1 MDAKSGAGSEGRR
14 ERHKV
19 AFALQGGGSH
29 GAFTWGVLDR
39 LLEDDAIDING
50 VTGTSAGAMNAVCLA
65 DGLLRGGPEEARRRL
80 RQFWEAIGKMP
91 GLGSFFWP
99 LSGEI
104 QAQMRI
110 EETPPYLALEAMR
123 RNLTP
128 AEYNPA
134 KFNPLRE
141 PLLQL
146 IDFDRLHAEKD
157 FKLVVCAT
165 NVLTALRRNFTNE
178 DISVDAVL
186 ASACLPDLFP
196 PVEID
201 GQYYWDGGFAG
212 NPSMTS
218 LLRRLPKCDF
228 IIVRIDPIIRKSLPR
243 TAREIH
249 DRVTELSFNTTYFL
263 ELTVL
268 GALLVL
274 VEEGQLD
281 RDRFTRFNYHCIEAS
296 DQLEKIPPSTKL
308 NNSPAFL
315 EYLFNLGRNTADAW
329 YARHGKDIGRQSS
342 IDLTKLVEGRTTES
356 GYKPERLTA

>member
-1 MDAKSGAGSEGRR
+1 MAKARAGSEGAR
-14 ERHKV
+14 ERRKV
-19 AFALQGGGSH
+19 ALALQGGGSH

-39 LLEDDAIDING
+39 MLEDDTIEIIG

-65 DGLLRGGPEEARRRL
+65 DGLVRGGPDEARRRL

-99 LSGEI
+99 LSGES

-110 EETPPYLALEAMR
+110 EETPPFMALEAIR

-128 AEYNPA
+128 ADFNPM
-134 KFNPLRE
+134 KINPLRE

-165 NVLTALRRNFTNE
+165 NVLTALRRNFTNK

-212 NPSMTS
+212 NPSMAF
-218 LLRRLPKCDF
+218 LLRMLPKSDF
-228 IIVRIDPIIRKSLPR
+228 IIVRIDPLIRKELPR

-249 DRVTELSFNTTYFL
+249 DRVTELSFNTSFFM
-263 ELTVL
+263 ELAAL

-281 RDRFTRFNYHCIEAS
+281 RDRFTRFNFHCIEAS
-296 DQLEKIPPSTKL
+296 EQLEKIPPSTKL

-329 YARHGKDIGRQSS
+329 YARHEKDIGQRST
-342 IDLTKLVEGRTTES
+342 IDLTKAVEGRTVET
-356 GYKPERLTA
+356 GYKPERLRA